1 MQIPAQEDHRDLP
14 LYIQIA
20 SAIRQE
26 ILSGRLEAHEK
37 LPSEK
42 EMMEMYQVARA
53 TVRQA
58 LAKLTQ
64 EGLIHSRR
72 AVGYFVAPP
81 SVDQDLDRLFG
92 FSEFM
97 AYHGVQPSSKL
108 LVAEIRQVSA
118 VDSPLLSAL
127 QLKIGDPV
135 IFLRRL
141 RMGNREPLVIAGT
154 YLPEKLFPGFLGH
167 DIEKR
172 SVYDIMDSEYGLKP
186 VEAVQ
191 TFEGV
196 TLGEREAKIFG
207 LPKGSPGL
215 YIERTGFARGR
226 PVEYAI
232 DYYRGD
238 RTKFRVRLADHSP
251 RKSRELKVVIR
262 PSFGEKTQLRA
273 AEKSARGRSVKD
285 QAP

>member
-20 SAIRQE
+20 SAIRKE
-26 ILSGRLEAHEK
+26 ILSGRLEAHQK

-97 AYHGVQPSSKL
+97 AYQGVQPSSKL
-108 LVAEIRQVSA
+108 LVAEIRKVSS

-127 QLKIGDPV
+127 QLKVGDPV

-154 YLPEKLFPGFLGH
+154 YLPEKLFPGFLDH

-172 SVYDIMDSEYGLKP
+172 SVYDIMDTEYGLKP

-196 TLGEREAKIFG
+196 TLDELEANIFG
-207 LPKGSPGL
+207 LQKGAAGL
-215 YIERTGFARGR
+215 YIERVGYAGGR

-238 RTKFRVRLADHSP
+238 RTKFRVHLSDQR
-251 RKSRELKVVIR
+251 RRRELKVVIR
-262 PSFGEKTQLRA
+262 QSFG
-273 AEKSARGRSVKD
+273 GGKD
-285 QAP
+285 QRNKANDAPSDAASEAR

>member
-20 SAIRQE
+20 SAIRKE
-26 ILSGRLEAHEK
+26 ILSGRLEAHQK

-42 EMMEMYQVARA
+42 EMMAMYQVARA

-97 AYHGVQPSSKL
+97 AYQGVQPSSKL
-108 LVAEIRQVSA
+108 LVAEIRKVSS

-127 QLKIGDPV
+127 QLKVGDPV

-154 YLPEKLFPGFLGH
+154 YLPEKLFPGFLDH

-172 SVYDIMDSEYGLKP
+172 SVYDIMDTEYGLKP

-196 TLGEREAKIFG
+196 TLDELEANIFG
-207 LPKGSPGL
+207 LQKGAAGL
-215 YIERTGFARGR
+215 YIERVGYAGGR
-226 PVEYAI
+226 SVEYAI

-238 RTKFRVRLADHSP
+238 RTKFRVHLSDQR
-251 RKSRELKVVIR
+251 RRRELKVVIR
-262 PSFGEKTQLRA
+262 QSFGHGKDQR
-273 AEKSARGRSVKD
+273 EKSD
-285 QAP
+285 DAPSDAASEAL